1 MTMFIGVAYVSYV
14 WRRCQ
19 VIDTLGMTETL
30 GLFAPGFVLGFVLSG
45 VLAALGVML
54 RLREEALAAFSYAHV
69 AVLGAMLAALLGWPL
84 LVGAWG
90 LAVLLAVASAL
101 ILRTTGEGTSSRYLM
116 ILLIAWSLG
125 LLLAD
130 NHPEARL
137 LSASA
142 IEGQLLL
149 VGWSALPAFI
159 GVGLLGGFLLAA
171 GARRWFAKALLPWRR
186 HSVVQGQMIEVK
198 REVAVVALLAA
209 GALALGVFVTL
220 ALVLVPA
227 WVSWFWASSLRRA
240 MLSAAVL
247 GVGSHIVAFSLS
259 LAFDQVYSAVLIITL
274 AAVALLAAG
283 LAWAGQRRTAARGRS
298 PRSNHPDAASTQP
311 RASAEENDR

>member
-1 MTMFIGVAYVSYV
+1 MVVES
-14 WRRCQ
+14 
-19 VIDTLGMTETL
+19 L
-30 GLFAPGFVLGFVLSG
+30 GLFAPGFVLGLFLSG

-54 RLREEALAAFSYAHV
+54 RLREETLAAFGYAHV
-69 AVLGAMLAALLGWPL
+69 AVVGAMLAALLGWPL

-101 ILRTTGEGTSSRYLM
+101 ILRTAGASSSRYLL
-116 ILLIAWSLG
+116 ILLVAWSLG

-159 GVGLLGGFLLAA
+159 GVGLVGGFILAFLS
-171 GARRWFAKALLPWRR
+171 RPWFAKALLPWRR
-186 HSVVQGQMIEVK
+186 HSGVEGRMLEVT
-198 REVAVVALLAA
+198 REVAVVALLAV
-209 GALALGVFVTL
+209 GALAVGVFVTL

-227 WVSWFWASSLRRA
+227 WVSWSWASSLRRA
-240 MLSAAVL
+240 VLSAAAL
-247 GVGSHIVAFSLS
+247 GASSHIVAFSLS
-259 LAFDQVYSAVLIITL
+259 LAFDQVYSAVLTITL
-274 AAVALLAAG
+274 AALGLAATG
-283 LAWAGQRRTAARGRS
+283 LAWIRQRRTAAREL
-298 PRSNHPDAASTQP
+298 AS
-311 RASAEENDR
+311 

>member
-1 MTMFIGVAYVSYV
+1 MIES
-14 WRRCQ
+14 
-19 VIDTLGMTETL
+19 L
-30 GLFAPGFVLGFVLSG
+30 GLFAPGFVLGLLLSG
-45 VLAALGVML
+45 VLGALGVML

-90 LAVLLAVASAL
+90 LAVLLAVASAM
-101 ILRTTGEGTSSRYLM
+101 ILRTAREGASSRYLL
-116 ILLIAWSLG
+116 ILLVAWSLG

-149 VGWSALPAFI
+149 VGWSALPTFI
-159 GVGLLGGFLLAA
+159 GAGLAGGFLLALV
-171 GARRWFAKALLPWRR
+171 ARAWFAKALLPWQP
-186 HSVVQGQMIEVK
+186 HSVGQGQMLEVT
-198 REVAVVALLAA
+198 REIAVVALLAV

-227 WVSWFWASSLRRA
+227 WVSWLWASSLRRA
-240 MLSAAVL
+240 MLSAVVL
-247 GVGSHIVAFSLS
+247 GAGSHIVAFSLS
-259 LAFDQVYSAVLIITL
+259 LTFDQVYSAVLIVTL
-274 AAVALLAAG
+274 AGVALAAAG
-283 LAWAGQRRTAARGRS
+283 LAWIQQRRTAAREVA
-298 PRSNHPDAASTQP
+298 P
-311 RASAEENDR
+311 